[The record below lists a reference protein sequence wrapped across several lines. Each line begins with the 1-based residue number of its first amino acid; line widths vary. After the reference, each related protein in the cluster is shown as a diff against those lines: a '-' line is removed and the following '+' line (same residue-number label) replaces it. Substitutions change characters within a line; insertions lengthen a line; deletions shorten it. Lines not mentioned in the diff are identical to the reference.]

1 MEAIVMSHAQLIRAK
16 RQEAALTQ
24 RELAAR
30 MGTTQ
35 SAIAALERP
44 DSNPTIRTVGDALD
58 ALGYELA
65 FSARPKPPGV
75 DESLIRRQLALTPA
89 QRLEQL
95 EAMAAQARDLTLA
108 GVRARGELD

>member
-1 MEAIVMSHAQLIRAK
+1 MSHAELIRSK
-16 RQEAALTQ
+16 RQQAGLTQ

-44 DSNPTIRTVGDALD
+44 DSNPTVRTVSDALD
-58 ALGYELA
+58 ALGYQLV
-65 FSARPKPPGV
+65 FSATPKPAGV
-75 DESLIRRQLALTPA
+75 DESLIRRQLTLTPA

-95 EAMAAQARDLTLA
+95 EAMAGQARELALA
-108 GVRARGELD
+108 GARARGELD